1 MTRFLMMTTGLAGLV
16 AVTSI
21 QSTPIASAQEAADPG
36 FPVPEVCQRYAAEE
50 QVVVTGSRAQRTGPT
65 QQLVDRVRNEARA
78 AGEES
83 EARISQFRSPDMAP
97 PPSPPPPASPLPS
110 VRHPAPSDGRTAN
123 RAMIQQGYPGSVDR
137 ERYEDVDINTV
148 QVTSENPVSTLS
160 IDVDTASY
168 AVVRDYLHDCN
179 LPPTDAV
186 RIEEMV
192 NYFDYGYAL
201 PRAQAEPFAMHVNV
215 TPNPWNEHTQLMH
228 VGIQGFEIEA
238 TERPRANLVFLID
251 VSGSMNASNKLPLA
265 VQAMHMLVD
274 ELHPDDTVSIVVYA
288 GAAGAV
294 LEPTQARNARRIH
307 EALDR
312 LRAGGS
318 TAGGAGLALA
328 YDLAERNFDEEAV
341 NRVMLLTDGDFNVG
355 VTQNER
361 LEDFV
366 ARKRDSGIY
375 LSVMGF
381 GRGNYNDHMMQTIAQ
396 AGNGV
401 AAYIDNRAE
410 ARRMLVEESFGSL
423 FPIANDVKIQVEF
436 NPARVAEYRLVGY
449 ETRLLDRADFNND
462 AVDAGEVGSGHS
474 VTAIYEIAAP
484 GSAGVLMDP
493 LRYGGASEPDGDLDG
508 EFGLLRLR
516 YKQPGEDESALIER
530 PVTDR
535 DSHRRLSR
543 APADVRFSIQVAGF
557 AQMLRGDP
565 YLQSDYDFD
574 DIIQQASRALGEDE
588 YGHREEFVNLV
599 EIARYAQWR
608 EGQKVN

>member
-1 MTRFLMMTTGLAGLV
+1 MTRFLMMTTALGGLV
-16 AVTSI
+16 AMTALN
-21 QSTPIASAQEAADPG
+21 ASPAANAQDEARPD
-36 FPVPEVCQRYAAEE
+36 FPVPEVCERYARYAEE
-50 QVVVTGSRAQRTGPT
+50 ERVVVTGSRTQRGAT
-65 QQLVDRVRNEARA
+65 QQLLDRVRSDTREASR
-78 AGEES
+78 ES
-83 EARISQFRSPDMAP
+83 EARIYEFQQAGN
-97 PPSPPPPASPLPS
+97 PPPPPPPPPPPQAAPAEAPVASLM
-110 VRHPAPSDGRTAN
+110 APQLVPQPR
-123 RAMIQQGYPGSVDR
+123 PGTIDR
-137 ERYEDVDINTV
+137 ERYEDVEINTV
-148 QVTSENPVSTLS
+148 QQTSQTPVSTLS

-186 RIEEMV
+186 RIEEMI
-192 NYFDYGYAL
+192 NYFDYDYAL
-201 PRAQAEPFAMHVNV
+201 PRSQSEPFAMHVNV
-215 TPNPWNEHTQLMH
+215 TPNPWNENTQLMH
-228 VGIQGFEIEA
+228 VGVQGFEIDEA
-238 TERPRANLVFLID
+238 ERPRANLVFLID
-251 VSGSMNASNKLPLA
+251 VSGSMNQPNKLPLA

-294 LEPTQARNARRIH
+294 LEPTRARNARRIH

-328 YDLAERNFDEEAV
+328 YDLAERNFDEDAV

-355 VTQNER
+355 VTQDER

-366 ARKRDSGIY
+366 ARKRESGIY

-381 GRGNYNDHMMQTIAQ
+381 GRGNYNDRMMQTIAQ

-436 NPARVAEYRLVGY
+436 NPARVAEYRLIGY

-484 GSAGVLMDP
+484 GSEGVLMDP
-493 LRYGGASEPDGDLDG
+493 LRYGGSGETDPDLSG

-530 PVTDR
+530 TITDR
-535 DSHRRLSR
+535 DAHRRLSR
-543 APADVRFSIQVAGF
+543 APEEVRFSIQVAGF

-565 YLQSDYDFD
+565 YLQADYDYD
-574 DIIQQASRALGEDE
+574 DIIRQATRSLGDDD
-588 YGHREEFVNLV
+588 YGYRREFVELV
-599 EIARYAQWR
+599 EIARYAHWR
-608 EGQKVN
+608 EAQKVN